1 MKIVRGIE
9 EGRKALTREAFFEGQ
24 TRSPEVME
32 GIQRIF
38 GQALTP
44 EGVVEQIIAQV
55 SKRGDDAVKEY
66 TKLIDGVE
74 LTTLELD
81 RDHVARAA
89 AEVPQETTDALRR
102 ASSRVREFHVAGLP
116 RPWVDMESGF
126 GEIITPIER
135 VGIYIPGG
143 TASYPSTVLMTAI
156 PAKVAGVKEIVL
168 ATPPR
173 GDQGPHPS
181 VLAAAQIAGVS
192 RVFQVGGAQA
202 IAAMA
207 YGTESIPRVDMIC
220 GPGNIFV
227 TLAKKMV
234 YGQVNVDGLEGP
246 TETLIIADE
255 GANPILCA
263 ADLLAQAEHDL
274 LATPVL
280 ITTSE
285 SLIPSI
291 QGEIQRQ
298 LDSLTRKDTAALSI
312 ERRGVFV
319 VVDTLEEALDLSNHY
334 APEHLCLMIREPW
347 AAVGKVRNAGGIF
360 LGDHSPEVMGDYV
373 AGPSHVMPTG
383 GTARFNSYLGVT
395 QFLKRTPVVALDPNT
410 ALRFAKT
417 AAILAR
423 AEGFDAHA
431 RSAELRTEIQD
442 RAPGGESPNPGG
454 A

>member
-1 MKIVRGIE
+1 MKIVRGVE
-9 EGRKALTREAFFEGQ
+9 EGRKALTREAFFKGQ
-24 TRSPEVME
+24 TNSAEVLA

-44 EGVVEQIIAQV
+44 EEVVAQIIAQV
-55 SKRGDDAVKEY
+55 TRRGDEAVREY

-74 LTTLELD
+74 IDALELT
-81 RDHVARAA
+81 RDQITGAA

-102 ASSRVREFHVAGLP
+102 ASSRVREFQVASLP
-116 RPWVDMESGF
+116 RPWVDMESGY

-135 VGIYIPGG
+135 VGIYVPGG
-143 TASYPSTVLMTAI
+143 MASYPSTVLMTAI
-156 PAKVAGVKEIVL
+156 PAKVAGVKEIFL

-181 VLAAAQIAGVS
+181 VLAAAQITNVN

-207 YGTESIPRVDMIC
+207 FGTETIPRVDMIC

-285 SLIPSI
+285 GLVPSI
-291 QGEIQRQ
+291 QVEIQRQ
-298 LDSLTRKDTAALSI
+298 LDSLSRKDTAALSI
-312 ERRGVFV
+312 ERRGVLV
-319 VVDTLEEALDLSNHY
+319 VVDTLDDALELSNHY
-334 APEHLCLMIREPW
+334 APEHLCLMIKEPW

-360 LGDHSPEVMGDYV
+360 LGDQSPEVMGDYV

-383 GTARFNSYLGVT
+383 GTARFNSYLGVN
-395 QFLKRTPVVALDPNT
+395 QFLKRTPVVALDMNT
-410 ALRFAKT
+410 TLRLART
-417 AAILAR
+417 AATLAR
-423 AEGFDAHA
+423 TEGFDAHA
-431 RSAELRTEIQD
+431 RSAELRMEIQD
-442 RAPGGESPNPGG
+442 SASRGESPTPRG

>member
-1 MKIVRGIE
+1 LKIVRGIE
-9 EGRKALTREAFFEGQ
+9 EGWKALTREAFFEGQ
-24 TRSPEVME
+24 TGSPEVLE

-44 EGVVEQIIAQV
+44 EEAVSQIITQV
-55 SKRGDDAVKEY
+55 SKRGDAAVKEY

-74 LTTLELD
+74 LATLEMD
-81 RDHVARAA
+81 RDHITSVA
-89 AEVPQETTDALRR
+89 AEVPQETSDALRR

-116 RPWVDMESGF
+116 RPWMDMESGF

-143 TASYPSTVLMTAI
+143 MASYPSTVLMTAI
-156 PAKVAGVKEIVL
+156 PAKVAGVKEVVL

-173 GDQGPHPS
+173 GDQGPNPA
-181 VLAAAQIAGVS
+181 VLSAALITGVN

-207 YGTESIPRVDMIC
+207 YGTETIPKVDMIC

-234 YGQVNVDGLEGP
+234 YGQVNIDGLEGP
-246 TETLIIADE
+246 TETLIVADE
-255 GANPILCA
+255 GANPVLCA
-263 ADLLAQAEHDL
+263 SDLLAQAEHDL

-280 ITTSE
+280 VTTSAG
-285 SLIPSI
+285 LIPAI
-291 QGEIQRQ
+291 QEEIKRQ
-298 LDSLTRKDTAALSI
+298 LEGLSRKDTAAASI

-319 VVDTLEEALDLSNHY
+319 AVDTLEEALALSNHY
-334 APEHLCLMIREPW
+334 APEHLCLMIKEPW

-395 QFLKRTPVVALDPNT
+395 QFLKRTPVVALDSNT
-410 ALRFAKT
+410 TLRLAKT

-431 RSAELRTEIQD
+431 RAAELRVEIQD
-442 RAPGGESPNPGG
+442 QATER
-454 A
+454 